1 MGARLPSA
9 PPPAPSGADWRNAFS
24 QPALPA
30 VSSCTHVHVVSRL
43 CDEVLATLLR
53 TFHSASVHGI
63 QSCVV
68 CIDRNEHRAALLQ
81 LDASMEIFLVPPAR
95 NPLSQ
100 WRAIA
105 GTLRALQRARA
116 PLVMHMHGWMPSLM
130 GALALNPLQSGVPMY
145 FSAQGSIWLKALH
158 KAGNHAQAL
167 LERVPVIARHV
178 AVACVPPQT
187 SALKVW
193 NMVAP
198 KPPLGV
204 TQALAG
210 GSRQE
215 AARPLIVGG
224 GLLHSVSEIE
234 LFCQLAVVLDGADPK
249 PDLAW
254 MGSVAPTSARML
266 HAAGVRTVAHTAQD
280 RALHLCGGWLY
291 VACAADGA
299 LPLSLLGAMSAG
311 MPCVAMNSAAHR
323 DVVVDGETGFL
334 CDTVQELAF
343 WIDRLL
349 CDHALRQRMGQAARD
364 HAATRF
370 RAESMN
376 KRLAAARPLS
386 GIDQAAARSL

>member
-9 PPPAPSGADWRNAFS
+9 PPPAPSAADWRNNSA
-24 QPALPA
+24 QPAQPA
-30 VSSCTHVHVVSRL
+30 SSGCTHVHVVSRL

-53 TFHSASVHGI
+53 TFHSASAHGI
-63 QSCVV
+63 QGCVV

-81 LDASMEIFLVPPAR
+81 LDASMEIFLVPPTR

-105 GTLRALQRARA
+105 RTLRALQRTRA
-116 PLVMHMHGWMPSLM
+116 PLVMHMHGWMPGLM
-130 GALALNPLQSGVPMY
+130 GALALNPLQTGVPMY
-145 FSAQGSIWLKALH
+145 FSAQGSVWLKALH
-158 KAGNHAQAL
+158 RAGHHAQAL

-187 SALKVW
+187 LALKVW
-193 NMVAP
+193 NVVAP
-198 KPPLGV
+198 RPALGV
-204 TQALAG
+204 AQALAG
-210 GSRQE
+210 GARQE
-215 AARPLIVGG
+215 AARPLIVSG
-224 GLLHSVSEIE
+224 GLLHSLREIE

-254 MGSVAPTSARML
+254 MGSVAPTSARLL
-266 HAAGVRTVAHTAQD
+266 HAAGVRTVAGTAHE

-291 VACAADGA
+291 VACAADEA
-299 LPLSLLGAMSAG
+299 LPLPLLGAMSAG
-311 MPCVAMNSAAHR
+311 MPCVAMNTAAHR
-323 DVVVDGETGFL
+323 DLVVDGETGFL
-334 CDTVQELAF
+334 CDTVQELAY

-349 CDHALRQRMGQAARD
+349 CDHALRQRMGQAALN

-370 RAESMN
+370 HAESMSQ
-376 KRLAAARPLS
+376 RLAAARPQS